1 MCVWCWKF
9 PLSPLPFFHLD
20 LKVNDV
26 VPWVLDLI
34 LNKHIISPN
43 PHVRQA
49 ACIWL
54 LSMVKKLSTHKAIKV
69 RNVSLSWHWLL
80 IPIFA
85 ACLLSV
91 HFFPLYLLPFYPQ
104 GCCSPYWGLF
114 WVMAYLPIAGEHQLS
129 DEQSWLASFQT
140 SGLHSNQSMHI
151 VNPFYKMKCQHI
163 FS

>member
-1 MCVWCWKF
+1 MKNSVVDSQTIPP
-9 PLSPLPFFHLD
+9 PLRLSFFYID

-69 RNVSLSWHWLL
+69 RNVPFPYTGSLSLFWLL
-80 IPIFA
+80 ISF
-85 ACLLSV
+85 
-91 HFFPLYLLPFYPQ
+91 LPFP
-104 GCCSPYWGLF
+104 SLF
-114 WVMAYLPIAGEHQLS
+114 TSV
-129 DEQSWLASFQT
+129 ASFPQV
-140 SGLHSNQSMHI
+140 LQQSLLRS
-151 VNPFYKMKCQHI
+151 F
-163 FS
+163 

>member
-1 MCVWCWKF
+1 MKNGVVDSQSFPF
-9 PLSPLPFFHLD
+9 PLRLSFFYID

-69 RNVSLSWHWLL
+69 RNVPFPNTSSLSLFWLL
-80 IPIFA
+80 ISF
-85 ACLLSV
+85 LSL
-91 HFFPLYLLPFYPQ
+91 PTLSLLLPLFPK
-104 GCCSPYWGLF
+104 CCSSPY
-114 WVMAYLPIAGEHQLS
+114 
-129 DEQSWLASFQT
+129 
-140 SGLHSNQSMHI
+140 
-151 VNPFYKMKCQHI
+151 
-163 FS
+163 